1 MTQGW
6 KLPEKNREAFKR
18 RIGVPVKESELA
30 EYKDKKTI
38 AVGDV
43 VSLTMRENGI
53 VPLLSVYDGMTE
65 RHEVTGFADLVE
77 RQGWRETVVGNPAG
91 MITRGL
97 DDAVRNALTGTS
109 EIIRVEGEEDLALLP
124 CILHA
129 PEGTVVFYGWPGEG
143 MMAVTT
149 DDSIRKEIRE
159 LWETMEV
166 LE

>member
-6 KLPEKNREAFKR
+6 KLPESKRDAFKR
-18 RIGVPVKESELA
+18 RIGIPVKDSELA
-30 EYKDKKTI
+30 KYQDKRTI

-65 RHEVTGFADLVE
+65 RHEVTGFADLVK
-77 RQGWRETVVGNPAG
+77 RQGWRETVVANPAG
-91 MITRGL
+91 MITRGM

-129 PEGTVVFYGWPGEG
+129 PDGTVVFYGWPGEG

>member
-1 MTQGW
+1 MNQGW

-30 EYKDKKTI
+30 EYHDKKTI

-43 VSLTMRENGI
+43 VSLTLRENGI

-65 RHEVTGFADLVE
+65 RHEVTGFASLVE
-77 RQGWRETVVGNPAG
+77 RQGWRETVVANPAG
-91 MITRGL
+91 MITRGM

-129 PEGTVVFYGWPGEG
+129 PNGTVVFYGWPGEG

>member
-6 KLPEKNREAFKR
+6 RLPEKDRGAFKR
-18 RIGVPVKESELA
+18 RIGIRVKESELA
-30 EYKDKKTI
+30 EYKAKKTI
-38 AVGDV
+38 TVGDV
-43 VSLTMRENGI
+43 VSLTLRENGI

-65 RHEVTGFADLVE
+65 RREITVFADLVK

-124 CILHA
+124 CIVHA
-129 PEGTVVFYGWPGEG
+129 PEGAVVFYGWPGEG
-143 MMAVTT
+143 MMAVAT
-149 DDSIRKEIRE
+149 DERIRKEIRE